1 MLHGYN
7 GWRGWLV
14 LAALVPL
21 AFIVTYATEPAALR
35 ASYWGGDWRGRPLAE
50 RIHILPGDAAASLRD
65 AIGDGEFES
74 KLAPARDAEYV
85 LRDLRAAVARYPEIL
100 HRMAGEHLIG
110 VFLVEG
116 LADGENESNLGMAL
130 EVSGMWRQHVG
141 TIILIDRDE
150 TDMRANQAMSG
161 MEYMPPRDYG
171 DVSVESRLAR
181 RGEDDRIT
189 TLSYVLLHELGHLID
204 YQRGITPERF
214 NYGAAREGCGF
225 TCISWVRTGQH
236 RHSRRIDTAM
246 RSIGAGQYED
256 YVKALPD
263 TFRYLADS
271 DFPSLY
277 ATTMP
282 EEDFAESFAQY
293 VHTVTMG
300 RPWELILRVDGTIKG
315 RLQSCFLDGRC
326 PLKKAYFDALLAED
340 AR

>member
-7 GWRGWLV
+7 GWRGWVV

-21 AFIVTYATEPAALR
+21 AFFVTYATEPAALR
-35 ASYWGGDWRGRPLAE
+35 AGYWGDGWRGRPLAE
-50 RIHILPGDAAASLRD
+50 RIHILPEDAAASLRSELS
-65 AIGDGEFES
+65 DGTFES
-74 KLAPARDAEYV
+74 KVAPAGNAEYM
-85 LRDLRAAVARYPEIL
+85 LRDLRAAVARFPDIV
-100 HRMAGEHLIG
+100 HRMVSDRLIG

-116 LADGENESNLGMAL
+116 LGDGEKTHNLGMAL
-130 EVSGMWRQHVG
+130 EVAGMWRQHVG

-150 TDMRANQAMSG
+150 TDMRANRAMSG
-161 MEYMPPRDYG
+161 MEYMPSRDYDG
-171 DVSVESRLAR
+171 VSVESRLAR

-204 YQRGITPERF
+204 YERGITPERF
-214 NYGAAREGCGF
+214 SYGAVREGCGF
-225 TCISWVRTGQH
+225 TCISWVRPERH

-246 RSIGAGQYED
+246 RSIDAGQYED

-263 TFRYLADS
+263 TFRDLADS

-293 VHTVTMG
+293 VHTVMMS

-315 RLQSCFLDGRC
+315 RLRSCFLDGRC
-326 PLKKAYFDALLAED
+326 PLKKAYFDALLAD
-340 AR
+340 DGR